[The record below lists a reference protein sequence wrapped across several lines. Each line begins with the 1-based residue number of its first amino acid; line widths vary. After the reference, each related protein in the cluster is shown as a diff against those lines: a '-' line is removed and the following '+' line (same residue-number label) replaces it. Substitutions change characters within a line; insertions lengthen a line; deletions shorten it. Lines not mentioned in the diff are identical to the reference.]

1 MTPIER
7 VRARFAA
14 AEVLGVS
21 QHADTGEIR
30 TAWQRAARSL
40 HPDRSGGDG
49 NRFVKARAA
58 FECLAGDQD
67 DAEDIRSENRIKR
80 ATLRRPT
87 LARRE
92 MMMDPED
99 YLNCVEILENNPE
112 RTDAD
117 HVPVDIVQSGRSL
130 VFRVSAPLVDGV
142 NRVAL
147 PTSVLQ
153 PHLRSRPTIL
163 KFRSRK
169 GGAGEIHV
177 PDVLLEQRFP
187 GTRSVKIEFSG
198 A

>member
-14 AEVLGVS
+14 AEVLGVT

-40 HPDRSGGDG
+40 HPDRAGGDK
-49 NRFVKARAA
+49 NRFVQARAA

-67 DAEDIRSENRIKR
+67 GAKTTRPEIRSKR
-80 ATLRRPT
+80 TTLRRPT
-87 LARRE
+87 VARRE

-99 YLNCVEILENNPE
+99 YMNCVEILEDNPE

-117 HVPVDIVQSGRSL
+117 HVPVDIVQTGRSL

-142 NRVAL
+142 NRVAV
-147 PTSVLQ
+147 PTGVLQ
-153 PHLRSRPTIL
+153 PHLRSKPTIL

-169 GGAGEIHV
+169 AGAGEIHV

-187 GTRSVKIEFSG
+187 GTRSVKIEFTG